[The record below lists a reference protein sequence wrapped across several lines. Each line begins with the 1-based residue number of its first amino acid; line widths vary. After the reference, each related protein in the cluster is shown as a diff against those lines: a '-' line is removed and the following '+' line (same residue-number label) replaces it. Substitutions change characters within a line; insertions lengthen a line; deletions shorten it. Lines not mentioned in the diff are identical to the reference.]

1 MEHKFKY
8 TLRNLLKV
16 LRDDKLLVSFSG
28 GPNSVALLKMMSET
42 LFNPVAK
49 KMFFT
54 VQVIHIDESIIY
66 DEEEK
71 KSDDELKKIKEF
83 CSLMKYL
90 FNFICIIIFFFRF
103 ELQILKIQDVLSLK
117 NSDGFLPEFSLN
129 VEIPPNKNLD
139 EQFKAFV
146 NNLSGF
152 LE

>member
-16 LRDDKLLVSFSG
+16 LRDDKLIVSFSG
-28 GPNSVALLKMMSET
+28 GLNSVALLKMMSET

-71 KSDDELKKIKEF
+71 KSNEELKKIKEF

-90 FNFICIIIFFFRF
+90 INLYIYYYFFFRF

-117 NSDGFLPEFSLN
+117 NGDGFLPELSLN
-129 VEIPPNKNLD
+129 VEIPQNKNLD
-139 EQFKAFV
+139 DQFRAFV
-146 NNLSGF
+146 NNLSSIS
-152 LE
+152 

>member
-16 LRDDKLLVSFSG
+16 LRDDKLIVSFSG
-28 GPNSVALLKMMSET
+28 GLNSVALLKMMSET

-71 KSDDELKKIKEF
+71 KSNEELKKIKEF

-90 FNFICIIIFFFRF
+90 FNFISIIIY
-103 ELQILKIQDVLSLK
+103 L
-117 NSDGFLPEFSLN
+117 
-129 VEIPPNKNLD
+129 LD
-139 EQFKAFV
+139 SSFKF
-146 NNLSGF
+146 
-152 LE
+152 